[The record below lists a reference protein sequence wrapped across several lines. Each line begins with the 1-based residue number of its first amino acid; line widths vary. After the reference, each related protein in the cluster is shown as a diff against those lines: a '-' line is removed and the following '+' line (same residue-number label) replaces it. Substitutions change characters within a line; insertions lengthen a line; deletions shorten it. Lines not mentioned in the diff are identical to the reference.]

1 MHMPRMRTAL
11 RSAALLLA
19 ATTLPAQQPAPKR
32 MPPASMMMEPCP
44 MMGAMARSPAAVLHN
59 RDRLHLSPAQVTRL
73 EGMVR
78 DMDGMH
84 ARAMDS
90 MKVIHAQIATI
101 ATMTSFDEPRVRTAL
116 DRMGRLHTQM
126 GVEMLRAQYTVGSL
140 LTAPQRDTL
149 EALARRHASMPGMAK
164 APPGECPMM
173 MMMGTH
179 ARAPMGPRPRQ

>member
-1 MHMPRMRTAL
+1 MRTTL
-11 RSAALLLA
+11 RGAALLLA
-19 ATTLPAQQPAPKR
+19 ATTLSAQQPAPRR
-32 MPPASMMMEPCP
+32 MPPSPTMERCP
-44 MMGAMARSPAAVLHN
+44 MMGAMERSPAAALHN
-59 RDRLHLSPAQVTRL
+59 RDRLHLTPAQVTRL

-78 DMDGMH
+78 DMDSMH

-90 MKVIHAQIATI
+90 MMVVHQQLSTI
-101 ATMTSFDEPRVRTAL
+101 ATMTSFDESWVRTAL

-126 GVEMLRAQYTVGSL
+126 AVEMLRAQYTVGSI

-149 EALARRHASMPGMAK
+149 ETLARRHASMPGMAQ
-164 APPGECPMM
+164 AQPGECPMM